1 MIMIRL
7 LIPFLLIFA
16 VACQNADSDTDRK
29 AVARAGDRVLYLD
42 QIPTGLVVSGMSQSD
57 SISAV
62 QSYIRQWSRKELLAL
77 RAEENLT
84 PEYKAE
90 VNRQLN
96 EMRNNLLI
104 YQYQQQLIIQK
115 MDTTVSDSEL
125 QDYYVS
131 NLSTFTL
138 TTNLVKALYI
148 KVPSGM
154 SETDRIRKL
163 YRSQEAADMQELEAI
178 CTQNGLLYDDFNDEW
193 INFTQLLLEVP
204 LESDNQEQWLERNSS
219 VELRDDRYSYFL
231 AIREYRLRNSVAPF
245 EYIRSQVR
253 TIILNNRRNDFLQ
266 KLEDGIYNEAISN
279 NTLKLY

>member
-1 MIMIRL
+1 
-7 LIPFLLIFA
+7 
-16 VACQNADSDTDRK
+16 
-29 AVARAGDRVLYLD
+29 
-42 QIPTGLVVSGMSQSD
+42 
-57 SISAV
+57 
-62 QSYIRQWSRKELLAL
+62 
-77 RAEENLT
+77 
-84 PEYKAE
+84 
-90 VNRQLN
+90 
-96 EMRNNLLI
+96 MRNNLLI

-115 MDTTVSDSEL
+115 LDTTVSDSEL

-148 KVPSGM
+148 RVPAGM

-163 YRSQEAADMQELEAI
+163 YRSQGSADIQELEAI
-178 CTQNGLLYDDFNDEW
+178 CAQNGLRYDDYNDEW
-193 INFTQLLLEVP
+193 ITFTQLLLEVP
-204 LESDNQEQWLERNSS
+204 LESENQEQWLERNSS
-219 VELRDDRYSYFL
+219 VELRDDKYSYFL

-266 KLEDGIYNEAISN
+266 KLEDGIYNEAVSN

>member
-1 MIMIRL
+1 MTRL
-7 LIPFLLIFA
+7 LIPLLLLIA
-16 VACQNADSDTDRK
+16 VACRETGSDTTRQ

-42 QIPTGLVVSGMSQSD
+42 QIPSGLVVDGMSQSD

-84 PEYKAE
+84 PEYKTE

-104 YQYQQQLIIQK
+104 YQYQQQMIIQK
-115 MDTTVSDSEL
+115 MDTTVSGSEL

-138 TTNLVKALYI
+138 TTNIVRALYI
-148 KVPSGM
+148 RVPAGM
-154 SETDRIRKL
+154 SELEKVRKL
-163 YRSQEAADMQELEAI
+163 YRSQETDEIRELEDLCI
-178 CTQNGLLYDDFNDEW
+178 QNGLRYDDYNDEW
-193 INFTQLLLEVP
+193 ITFTQLLLEVP
-204 LESDNQEQWLERNSS
+204 LESDNQEQWLQRNSA
-219 VELRDDRYSYFL
+219 VELRDDRFSYFI

-245 EYIRSQVR
+245 EYIRGQVR

-266 KLEDGIYNEAISN
+266 KLEDGIYNEAVSN

>member
-1 MIMIRL
+1 MVRL
-7 LIPFLLIFA
+7 IIPLLLLVA
-16 VACQNADSDTDRK
+16 VSCRNTGTDEQRR

-42 QIPTGLVVSGMSQSD
+42 EIPSGLVTQGMSRED
-57 SISAV
+57 STSAV
-62 QSYIRQWSRKELLAL
+62 QSYIRRWARKELMAL

-104 YQYQQQLIIQK
+104 YQYQQQMMIQK
-115 MDTTVSDSEL
+115 LDTAVSDSEL

-138 TTNLVKALYI
+138 TANLVRALYI
-148 KVPSGM
+148 KVPDGM
-154 SETDRIRKL
+154 PELGRIRKL
-163 YRSQEAADMQELEAI
+163 YRSQESADQQELEDI
-178 CTQNGLLYDDFNDEW
+178 CSRFGLRYEDYNEEW
-193 INFTQLLLEVP
+193 IPFTHLLMEVP
-204 LESDNQEQWLERNSS
+204 FESVDQEQWLARNSG
-219 VELRDDRYSYFL
+219 VELKDDRFSYFI

-245 EYIRSQVR
+245 EYIRGQVR

-266 KLEDGIYNEAISN
+266 KLEDGIYNEAVGN

>member
-266 KLEDGIYNEAISN
+266 KLEDGIYNEAVSN

>member
-1 MIMIRL
+1 MVRL
-7 LIPFLLIFA
+7 IIPLLLLAIVSCRNTA
-16 VACQNADSDTDRK
+16 TDETRT

-42 QIPTGLVVSGMSQSD
+42 QIPSGLLAEGMSRED
-57 SISAV
+57 STSAV
-62 QSYIRQWSRKELLAL
+62 QSYIRQWARKELMAL
-77 RAEENLT
+77 RAEESLT

-104 YQYQQQLIIQK
+104 YQYQHQMIIQK
-115 MDTTVSDSEL
+115 MDTTVTDNEV

-138 TTNLVKALYI
+138 TSNLERAMYI
-148 KVPSGM
+148 KVPEEM
-154 SETDRIRKL
+154 SELDRIRKL
-163 YRSQEAADMQELEAI
+163 YRSQESDDIQELEDI
-178 CTQNGLLYDDFNDEW
+178 CTRFGLRFEDYNDEW
-193 INFTQLLLEVP
+193 IPFTQLLMEVP
-204 LESDNQEQWLERNSS
+204 FESVDQEQWLARNSA
-219 VELRDDRYSYFL
+219 VELKDDRFSYFM

-245 EYIRSQVR
+245 EYIRGQIR

-266 KLEDGIYNEAISN
+266 KLEDGIYNEAMSN